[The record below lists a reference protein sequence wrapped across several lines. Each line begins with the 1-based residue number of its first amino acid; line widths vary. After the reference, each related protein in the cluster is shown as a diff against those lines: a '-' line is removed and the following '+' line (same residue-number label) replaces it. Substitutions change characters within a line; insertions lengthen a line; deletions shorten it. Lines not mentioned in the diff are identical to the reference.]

1 MRTVGGIANGLF
13 EGVMIGDAEKELL
26 ALTKLSE
33 DELYRKIGAVGRETL
48 SSMRPSN
55 DYMKSP
61 NVGDNTGKSPFFFR
75 SEKVDIPTPA
85 VYFDLPSN
93 DLEAGRLLC
102 GQIGAH
108 FDRIICETATGSPL
122 YGYKQEAI
130 KLGNRCVDAICG
142 MYPMIDKRIVRT
154 FVAMRT
160 KELFSVC
167 TMW

>member
-1 MRTVGGIANGLF
+1 MRTVSGIAKGLF
-13 EGVMIGDAEKELL
+13 EGVTIGDAEKELL
-26 ALTKLSE
+26 ELTKMSDDDLQ
-33 DELYRKIGAVGRETL
+33 RKIGLVGRETL
-48 SSMRPSN
+48 STMRPSS

-61 NVGDNTGKSPFFFR
+61 NVGDNTGRSPFFFFN
-75 SEKVDIPTPA
+75 EKVEIPGPA
-85 VYFDLPSN
+85 VYFDLPSE

-108 FDRIICETATGSPL
+108 FDRIICETATSSPL

-130 KLGNRCVDAICG
+130 KLGNRCVEAICG
-142 MYPMIDKRIVRT
+142 RYPMIDRKIVMA

-160 KELFSVC
+160 KELFNVC

>member
-1 MRTVGGIANGLF
+1 MRTMSGIANGLF

-26 ALTKLSE
+26 ELTKLS
-33 DELYRKIGAVGRETL
+33 DDDLCRKMGGWGRETL
-48 SSMRPSN
+48 SAMRPSG

-75 SEKVDIPTPA
+75 SDKVEIPRPV
-85 VYFDLPSN
+85 VYFDLPSD
-93 DLEAGRLLC
+93 DLEAGRLLF
-102 GQIGAH
+102 GQVGAH
-108 FDRIICETATGSPL
+108 FDRIICETATSSPL

-130 KLGNRCVDAICG
+130 KLGNRCVEAICG
-142 MYPMIDKRIVRT
+142 MYPMIDKRIVRA

-160 KELFSVC
+160 KELFNVC

>member
-1 MRTVGGIANGLF
+1 MRTVSGIAKGLF
-13 EGVMIGDAEKELL
+13 EGVMIGDSEKELL
-26 ALTKLSE
+26 ELTKMA
-33 DELYRKIGAVGRETL
+33 DDDLYRKMGAAGRETL
-48 SSMRPSN
+48 STMRPSS

-75 SEKVDIPTPA
+75 SEKIEIPTPA
-85 VYFDLPSN
+85 VYFNLPPD

-108 FDRIICETATGSPL
+108 FDRIICETATISPL

-130 KLGNRCVDAICG
+130 KLGNRCVEAICG
-142 MYPMIDKRIVRT
+142 MYPMIDRSIVRA

-160 KELFSVC
+160 KELFNVC